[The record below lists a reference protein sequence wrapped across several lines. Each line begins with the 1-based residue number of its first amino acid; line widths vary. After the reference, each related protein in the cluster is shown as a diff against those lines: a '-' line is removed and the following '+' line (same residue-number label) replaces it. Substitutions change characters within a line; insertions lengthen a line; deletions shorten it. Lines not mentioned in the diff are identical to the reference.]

1 LSTVTK
7 TEQPGYP
14 PVAEIAIV
22 PLVLVIIG
30 GVIMAAYVPRRP
42 PLVVPTL
49 VLVAAAVVMAWNVV
63 VMARLR
69 DFAWDTFWLVARY
82 ALIAY
87 VIAAGMI
94 EWAFVKDHTTGAP
107 LVVVT
112 LMLVI
117 FATDVPLIIAFTVA
131 RYATRG
137 AKSPA
142 NIPAAAAS

>member
-1 LSTVTK
+1 LSTPTH
-7 TEQPGYP
+7 TEKPPYP
-14 PVAEIAIV
+14 PVAEIAVIS
-22 PLVLVIIG
+22 LVLVIIG

-42 PLVVPTL
+42 PLALPTG
-49 VLVAAAVVMAWNVV
+49 VLVASAAVMAWNIIVL
-63 VMARLR
+63 ARLR

-94 EWAFVKDHTTGAP
+94 EWAFVKDHTRGGP

-117 FATDVPLIIAFTVA
+117 FATDVPLIIGFTVA
-131 RYATRG
+131 RYATNRG
-137 AKSPA
+137 AAAEPA
-142 NIPAAAAS
+142 RAS